1 MISFGR
7 FGSAALSSSSR
18 WPTSL
23 CRQICFS
30 QPDWRTP
37 SIMELWLSASD
48 SSRQFGS
55 SLAMV
60 GMPVWFET

>member
-7 FGSAALSSSSR
+7 LGSAALSSSSR

-23 CRQICFS
+23 CRQTCFS

-48 SSRQFGS
+48 RIRQFGS